1 VVFDLGSRRVLAR
14 VGTAKPERV
23 FLFEGT
29 ILAQADGG
37 GEEGVGGGASL
48 WCVGGGGGGGWSG
61 GERATLSWFGLGE
74 GVCFHFTGTVKRQH
88 WNEYSKREETMFN
101 RVKIDK
107 IFSITEENA

>member
-1 VVFDLGSRRVLAR
+1 MVTYHKGFIG
-14 VGTAKPERV
+14 KPQERAMFMGKV
-23 FLFEGT
+23 MNFKKVNT
-29 ILAQADGG
+29 HY
-37 GEEGVGGGASL
+37 
-48 WCVGGGGGGGWSG
+48 
-61 GERATLSWFGLGE
+61 GERYIYNFITKSGKFGAFFIEPAVEGLSE